1 MTAEFSIPVH
11 DLDAAGKPYA
21 FAVRAAWLRTA
32 LDDSEAAPAGDGSL
46 DVRVSKSGNDVVVH
60 GRLKAEITVPCAR
73 CLEHAKVAI
82 DTPLS
87 VLMVPAGA
95 VKAPDAQ
102 HGEEYEFSSE
112 EADVL
117 PYSGDEIVLDDLVR
131 DEIVLEIPM
140 IPLCSEDCPG
150 MSPASIDR
158 SPSTAGAS
166 ATDSPPDE
174 ETIDPRLK
182 PLLELKKKSAKKE

>member
-21 FAVRAAWLRTA
+21 FPVRGAWLRSA
-32 LDDSEAAPAGDGSL
+32 LEGSDAAPAEDGSL

-60 GRLKAEITVPCAR
+60 GRLKAALTVPCAR
-73 CLEHAKVAI
+73 CLEPAKVAI
-82 DTPLS
+82 DAPLS

-95 VKAPDAQ
+95 MKTPGD
-102 HGEEYEFSSE
+102 EEYEFSSE

-117 PYSGDEIVLDDLVR
+117 AYSGDEIVLDDLVR

-150 MSPASIDR
+150 MSPRPAI
-158 SPSTAGAS
+158 
-166 ATDSPPDE
+166 DSPPSEE

-182 PLLELKKKSAKKE
+182 PLLDLKKKSANKKE